1 MIRQLLRPL
10 PQSARRAGGRAARRM
25 ERAAPLAEE
34 LRPVRAGLIGGQY
47 RPLDVAAVQAID
59 SAVYQILEE
68 IGLSQAPESGIAYM
82 TAAGAIAGDDGR
94 IRFPRAL
101 VDDMLAKA
109 ARNIT
114 LHGQDPKHD
123 LLLSGSRVHYGTAGA
138 AVHVVDVERDVLLSF
153 PLDALLEL
161 FRRHQEW
168 RDLLRY
174 VVRYCVDLVLRI
186 WDPQMFSLSA
196 ARLHQAV
203 ARAVARSCADVS
215 QLLLKLRAPLLA
227 VAICKC
233 LQKLSTSGSDFGNPQ
248 RFQVSATLMPQ
259 AVARAVVR
267 SCVNASRLQP
277 QLLHAVLS
285 RLVLQLLEKL

>member
-47 RPLDVAAVQAID
+47 RPLDAAAVQAID

-68 IGLSQAPESGIAYM
+68 IGLSQAPETGIGYM

-138 AVHVVDVERDVLLSF
+138 AVHVVDVEANDYRESWLS
-153 PLDALLEL
+153 DIY
-161 FRRHQEW
+161 
-168 RDLLRY
+168 D
-174 VVRYCVDLVLRI
+174 
-186 WDPQMFSLSA
+186 A
-196 ARLHQAV
+196 ARIV
-203 ARAVARSCADVS
+203 EKMDNIC
-215 QLLLKLRAPLLA
+215 LLY
-227 VAICKC
+227 
-233 LQKLSTSGSDFGNPQ
+233 TSPSPRD
-248 RFQVSATLMPQ
+248 
-259 AVARAVVR
+259 
-267 SCVNASRLQP
+267 
-277 QLLHAVLS
+277 
-285 RLVLQLLEKL
+285 